1 MGVIIMSE
9 TINECMQLLL
19 NNFWILKE
27 DDLDNY
33 YKIKRNQHLL
43 RDYINKTLGSRLII
57 HDRFIKLEKIPAQAL
72 ESIGLPNFILQTDY
86 IYLCLILLF
95 LEDKTRET
103 YFMLSDL
110 IDYVKNTAVALELNN
125 VPNWTLTKERK
136 SLKRAVNF
144 LEKIKVI
151 KLKDA
156 SKDDFSDNE
165 NAEALYISTGLS
177 NYVMRMFNNEIFDIK
192 QEEDFIKDEWT
203 YQNDE
208 KGDIRKYKIYR
219 NLIYTPCIYMNDIS
233 KSEIDYLKQLRHHI
247 SNELSNLNYE
257 LELTKNMAL
266 VFENENALTKD
277 SFPNNKRISAIV
289 LIVLTK
295 LYELIKEN
303 KIILNE
309 YEIGKISYE
318 DLYNIIIGIKN
329 KYNIYLS
336 KTLKDLT
343 DSAFFD
349 NILDILET
357 YTFIRNVDNYYEILP
372 AIRIFNSKLIE
383 NKNKQLD
390 IWGDNND

>member
-72 ESIGLPNFILQTDY
+72 ESIGLSNFILQTDY

-125 VPNWTLTKERK
+125 IPNWTLTKERK

-318 DLYNIIIGIKN
+318 DLYNIIINIKN

-343 DSAFFD
+343 DSAFFE

>member
-1 MGVIIMSE
+1 MSE

-43 RDYINKTLGSRLII
+43 RNYINKTLGSRLII

-136 SLKRAVNF
+136 SLKRAVIF

-177 NYVMRMFNNEIFDIK
+177 NYVMRMFNNKIFDIK

-309 YEIGKISYE
+309 YEIGKVSYE

-357 YTFIRNVDNYYEILP
+357 YTFIRNINNYYEILP

-390 IWGDNND
+390 IWSDNND

>member
-1 MGVIIMSE
+1 MSE

-72 ESIGLPNFILQTDY
+72 ESIGLSNFILQTDY

-125 VPNWTLTKERK
+125 IPNWTLTKERK

-357 YTFIRNVDNYYEILP
+357 YTFIRNVNNYYEILP

>member
-1 MGVIIMSE
+1 MSE

-192 QEEDFIKDEWT
+192 QEEDFIRDEWT

-357 YTFIRNVDNYYEILP
+357 YTFIRNVNNYYEILP

>member
-192 QEEDFIKDEWT
+192 QEEDFIRDEWT

-349 NILDILET
+349 NIIDILET
-357 YTFIRNVDNYYEILP
+357 YTFIRNVNNYYEILP

>member
-1 MGVIIMSE
+1 MSE

-192 QEEDFIKDEWT
+192 QEEDFIRDEWT

-318 DLYNIIIGIKN
+318 DLYNIIINIKN

>member
-1 MGVIIMSE
+1 MSE

-110 IDYVKNTAVALELNN
+110 IDYVKNTTVALELNN
-125 VPNWTLTKERK
+125 IPNWTLTKERK

-349 NILDILET
+349 NIIDILET

>member
-192 QEEDFIKDEWT
+192 QEEDFIRDEWT

-343 DSAFFD
+343 DSAFFE

-372 AIRIFNSKLIE
+372 AIRIFSSKLIE

>member
-177 NYVMRMFNNEIFDIK
+177 NYVMRLFNNEIFDIK

-349 NILDILET
+349 NIIDILET

-372 AIRIFNSKLIE
+372 AIRIFSSKLIE

>member
-57 HDRFIKLEKIPAQAL
+57 HDRFIKLEKVPAQAL

-295 LYELIKEN
+295 LYELIKKN

-349 NILDILET
+349 NIIDILET
-357 YTFIRNVDNYYEILP
+357 YTFIRNINNYYEILP

>member
-295 LYELIKEN
+295 LYELIKKN

-349 NILDILET
+349 NIIDILET
-357 YTFIRNVDNYYEILP
+357 YTFIRNINNYYEILP

>member
-1 MGVIIMSE
+1 MSE
-9 TINECMQLLL
+9 TINEYMQLLL

-33 YKIKRNQHLL
+33 YNIKRNQHLL

-72 ESIGLPNFILQTDY
+72 ESIGLSNFILQTDY

-125 VPNWTLTKERK
+125 IPNWTLTKERK

-192 QEEDFIKDEWT
+192 QEEDFIRDEWT

-343 DSAFFD
+343 DSAFFE

>member
-1 MGVIIMSE
+1 MSE
-9 TINECMQLLL
+9 TINEYMQLLL

-33 YKIKRNQHLL
+33 YNIKRNQHLL

-72 ESIGLPNFILQTDY
+72 ESIGLSNFILQTDY

-125 VPNWTLTKERK
+125 IPNWTLTKERK

-192 QEEDFIKDEWT
+192 QEEDFIRDEWT

-318 DLYNIIIGIKN
+318 DLYNIIINIKN

-343 DSAFFD
+343 DSAFFE

>member
-1 MGVIIMSE
+1 MSE

-57 HDRFIKLEKIPAQAL
+57 HDRFIKLEKVPAQAL

-329 KYNIYLS
+329 K
-336 KTLKDLT
+336 
-343 DSAFFD
+343 
-349 NILDILET
+349 
-357 YTFIRNVDNYYEILP
+357 
-372 AIRIFNSKLIE
+372 
-383 NKNKQLD
+383 
-390 IWGDNND
+390 

>member
-1 MGVIIMSE
+1 MSE

-125 VPNWTLTKERK
+125 IPNWTLTKERK

-192 QEEDFIKDEWT
+192 QEEDFIRDEWT

-318 DLYNIIIGIKN
+318 DLYNIIINIKN

-357 YTFIRNVDNYYEILP
+357 YTFIRNVNNYYEILP

>member
-1 MGVIIMSE
+1 MSE

-57 HDRFIKLEKIPAQAL
+57 HDRFIKLEKVPAQAL

-349 NILDILET
+349 NIIDILET
-357 YTFIRNVDNYYEILP
+357 YTFIRNINNYYEILP

>member
-295 LYELIKEN
+295 LYEIIKEN

-318 DLYNIIIGIKN
+318 DLSNIIIGIKN

-343 DSAFFD
+343 DSAFFE

-372 AIRIFNSKLIE
+372 AIRIFSSKLIE

>member
-125 VPNWTLTKERK
+125 IPNWTLTKERK

-349 NILDILET
+349 NIIDILET

>member
-1 MGVIIMSE
+1 MSE

-192 QEEDFIKDEWT
+192 QEEDFIRDEWT

-318 DLYNIIIGIKN
+318 DLYNIIINIKN

-349 NILDILET
+349 NIIDILET
-357 YTFIRNVDNYYEILP
+357 YTFIRNVNNYYEILP

>member
-9 TINECMQLLL
+9 TINEYMQLLL

-72 ESIGLPNFILQTDY
+72 ESIGLSNFILQTDY

-125 VPNWTLTKERK
+125 IPNWTLTKERK

-156 SKDDFSDNE
+156 SKDDFSDTE

-192 QEEDFIKDEWT
+192 QEEDFIRDEWT

-349 NILDILET
+349 NIIDILET
-357 YTFIRNVDNYYEILP
+357 YTFIRNINNYYEILP

>member
-57 HDRFIKLEKIPAQAL
+57 HDRFIKLEKVPAQAL

-318 DLYNIIIGIKN
+318 DLYNIIINIKN

>member
-1 MGVIIMSE
+1 MSE

-72 ESIGLPNFILQTDY
+72 ESIGLSNFILQTDY

-192 QEEDFIKDEWT
+192 QEEDFIRDEWT

-357 YTFIRNVDNYYEILP
+357 YTFIRNVNNYYEILP

>member
-349 NILDILET
+349 NIIYILET

>member
-192 QEEDFIKDEWT
+192 QEEDFIRDEWT

-349 NILDILET
+349 NIIDILET

-372 AIRIFNSKLIE
+372 AIRIFSSKLIE

>member
-1 MGVIIMSE
+1 MSE

-57 HDRFIKLEKIPAQAL
+57 HDRFIKLEKVPAQAL

-295 LYELIKEN
+295 LYELIKKN

-349 NILDILET
+349 NIIDILET
-357 YTFIRNVDNYYEILP
+357 YTFIRNINNYYEILP

>member
-1 MGVIIMSE
+1 MSE

-295 LYELIKEN
+295 LYELIKKN

-349 NILDILET
+349 NIIDILET

>member
-125 VPNWTLTKERK
+125 IPNWTLTKERK

-318 DLYNIIIGIKN
+318 DLYNIIINIKN

-357 YTFIRNVDNYYEILP
+357 YTFIMNVNNYYEILP

>member
-1 MGVIIMSE
+1 MSE

-349 NILDILET
+349 NIIDILET
-357 YTFIRNVDNYYEILP
+357 YTFIRNVNNYYEILP

>member
-57 HDRFIKLEKIPAQAL
+57 HDRFIKLEKVPAQAL

-349 NILDILET
+349 NIIDILET

-383 NKNKQLD
+383 NNNKQLD

>member
-1 MGVIIMSE
+1 MSE

-192 QEEDFIKDEWT
+192 QEEDFIRDEWT

-349 NILDILET
+349 NIIDILET

>member
-1 MGVIIMSE
+1 MSE

-192 QEEDFIKDEWT
+192 QEEDFIRDEWT

-318 DLYNIIIGIKN
+318 DLYNIIINIKN

-343 DSAFFD
+343 DSAFFE

>member
-1 MGVIIMSE
+1 MSE

-349 NILDILET
+349 NIIDILET
-357 YTFIRNVDNYYEILP
+357 YTFIRNINNYYEILP

>member
-1 MGVIIMSE
+1 MSE

-295 LYELIKEN
+295 LYELIKKN

-349 NILDILET
+349 NIIDILET

-383 NKNKQLD
+383 NTNKQLD

>member
-72 ESIGLPNFILQTDY
+72 ESIGLSNFILQTDY

-125 VPNWTLTKERK
+125 IPNWTLTKERK

-343 DSAFFD
+343 DSAFFE

>member
-57 HDRFIKLEKIPAQAL
+57 HDRFIKLEKVPAQAL

-349 NILDILET
+349 NIIDILET
-357 YTFIRNVDNYYEILP
+357 YTFIRNVNNYYEILP

>member
-1 MGVIIMSE
+1 M
-9 TINECMQLLL
+9 
-19 NNFWILKE
+19 
-27 DDLDNY
+27 
-33 YKIKRNQHLL
+33 
-43 RDYINKTLGSRLII
+43 
-57 HDRFIKLEKIPAQAL
+57 
-72 ESIGLPNFILQTDY
+72 
-86 IYLCLILLF
+86 
-95 LEDKTRET
+95 
-103 YFMLSDL
+103 
-110 IDYVKNTAVALELNN
+110 
-125 VPNWTLTKERK
+125 
-136 SLKRAVNF
+136 
-144 LEKIKVI
+144 
-151 KLKDA
+151 
-156 SKDDFSDNE
+156 
-165 NAEALYISTGLS
+165 YISTGLS

-266 VFENENALTKD
+266 AFENENALTKD

-349 NILDILET
+349 NIIDILET

-383 NKNKQLD
+383 NNNKQLD

>member
-1 MGVIIMSE
+1 MSE

-266 VFENENALTKD
+266 AFENENALTKD

-349 NILDILET
+349 NIIDILET

-372 AIRIFNSKLIE
+372 AIRIFSSKLIE

>member
-72 ESIGLPNFILQTDY
+72 ESIGLSNFILQTDY

-192 QEEDFIKDEWT
+192 QEEDFIRDEWT

-318 DLYNIIIGIKN
+318 DLYNIIINIKN

-357 YTFIRNVDNYYEILP
+357 YTFIRNVNNYYEILP

-383 NKNKQLD
+383 NNNKQLD